1 MSEKISSGQLFMG
14 LVYSLTQSAFIALG
28 KLPDPMSGKIEKN
41 LDQASQTIDLL
52 AALKE
57 KTAGNL
63 EEQEEHFLDRT
74 ISDLRLNYV
83 DEVNKA
89 KSEKAKAPEAEKG
102 EKGGEEKDAKAQ
114 KAKEGKENKGAEA
127 REAEEGKKKKEEKDD
142 KDKSSGSTSGENEKK

>member
-1 MSEKISSGQLFMG
+1 MSDKISSGQLFMG
-14 LVYSLTQSAFIALG
+14 LVYSLTQSAFISLG
-28 KLPDPMSGKIEKN
+28 KLPDPMSGKIEQH

-63 EEQEEHFLDRT
+63 EENEEKFLGRT

-89 KSEKAKAPEAEKG
+89 KSEKK
-102 EKGGEEKDAKAQ
+102 EE
-114 KAKEGKENKGAEA
+114 
-127 REAEEGKKKKEEKDD
+127 KKEEKEE
-142 KDKSSGSTSGENEKK
+142 KEPGKEKSEKKQEAGGNEEKDRKKDEKTGKGTDKGSK

>member
-1 MSEKISSGQLFMG
+1 MSDKISSGQLFMG
-14 LVYSLTQSAFIALG
+14 LVYSLTQSAFISLG
-28 KLPDPMSGKIEKN
+28 KLPDPMSGKIEQH

-63 EEQEEHFLDRT
+63 EENEEKFLGRT

-89 KSEKAKAPEAEKG
+89 KSEK
-102 EKGGEEKDAKAQ
+102 
-114 KAKEGKENKGAEA
+114 
-127 REAEEGKKKKEEKDD
+127 KEEKEEE
-142 KDKSSGSTSGENEKK
+142 KEEKEPGKEKSEKKQETDGNKEKDRKKDEKTGKKNDK

>member
-1 MSEKISSGQLFMG
+1 MSENISKEQLFMG

-89 KSEKAKAPEAEKG
+89 KSEKAKAPEAEKE
-102 EKGGEEKDAKAQ
+102 EKGGEEKGAEAQ
-114 KAKEGKENKGAEA
+114 KAKEGKAAEA
-127 REAEEGKKKKEEKDD
+127 REAEEGKKKKEEKND
-142 KDKSSGSTSGENEKK
+142 KDKSSGSKSGDNEKK